1 MNHHLFNGSFSQL
14 FITRGEEVAVY
25 VQSKIMNEFPNIRIP
40 IGDGVERFI
49 DFLALNFD
57 AFFNFI
63 FIIASSSIKGL
74 ETGLL
79 AIPWW
84 VFLIIIFLLGWYFT
98 SLSGGVLF
106 GIFIFLIGSFDLW
119 SETMTTI
126 SIVLISVLLSLAIGI
141 PLGILMAFNKAVS
154 VIMRPILDAMQTM
167 PSFVYLIPVIFFF
180 PLGNVPAV
188 IATII
193 YAIPP
198 VMRLTELA
206 IRNVDKEVVE
216 SAQSFG
222 SSTMQM
228 LVKVQLPQA
237 LPTIMAGVNQ
247 TTMMALAMA
256 VVGSMVG
263 AQGLG
268 ERVLF
273 AISRIDISI
282 GFEAGLS
289 IVFLAIIID
298 RITGGIAERLQK
310 QRRNDA

>member
-1 MNHHLFNGSFSQL
+1 MND
-14 FITRGEEVAVY
+14 
-25 VQSKIMNEFPNIRIP
+25 FPNIRIP
-40 IGDGVERFI
+40 IGDGVQKFI
-49 DFLALNFD
+49 DFLAENFQS
-57 AFFNFI
+57 FFDFI
-63 FIIASSSIKGL
+63 FVITSSSIKGL
-74 ETGLL
+74 EAALF
-79 AIPWW
+79 AVPWW
-84 VFLIIIFLLGWYFT
+84 ILIILIAALGWYFT
-98 SLSGGVLF
+98 NLSGGILF
-106 GIFIFLIGSFDLW
+106 GIFMFLIGSFDLW
-119 SETMTTI
+119 PETMTTI
-126 SIVLISVLLSLAIGI
+126 SIVLISVVLSLLIGI
-141 PLGILMAFNKAVS
+141 PFGVLMAFNNIVS
-154 VIMRPILDAMQTM
+154 VVMRPILDAMQTM
-167 PSFVYLIPVIFFF
+167 PTFVYLIPVIFFF

-193 YAIPP
+193 YALPP

-228 LVKVQLPQA
+228 LTKVQLPQA

-268 ERVLF
+268 ERVLY
-273 AISRIDISI
+273 AINRIDISL
-282 GFEAGLS
+282 GFEAGIS

-310 QRRNDA
+310 QRGSAS

>member
-1 MNHHLFNGSFSQL
+1 M
-14 FITRGEEVAVY
+14 I
-25 VQSKIMNEFPNIRIP
+25 EFPNIRIP
-40 IGDGVERFI
+40 IGNGVEKFI
-49 DFLALNFD
+49 DFLAQNFS
-57 AFFNFI
+57 AFFDFV
-63 FIIASSSIKGL
+63 FVIASTTIKGL
-74 ETGLL
+74 ESALL
-79 AIPWW
+79 SIPWW
-84 VFLIIIFLLGWYFT
+84 VFIIIIFVLGWYFT
-98 SLSGGVLF
+98 SIYGGLLF
-106 GIFIFLIGSFDLW
+106 SFFIFLIGTFDLW
-119 SETMTTI
+119 PETMTTI

-141 PLGILMAFNKAVS
+141 PLGILTAFSKVMSAF
-154 VIMRPILDAMQTM
+154 MRPILDAMQTM

-193 YAIPP
+193 YALPP
-198 VMRLTELA
+198 VIRLTELG
-206 IRNVDKEVVE
+206 IRNVDEEVVE

-237 LPTIMAGVNQ
+237 LPTIMAGINQ

-268 ERVLF
+268 ERVLY
-273 AISRIDISI
+273 AINRIDISL
-282 GFEAGLS
+282 GFEAGIS

-298 RITGGIAERLQK
+298 RITGGIAERLQRN
-310 QRRNDA
+310 RRNAA

>member
-1 MNHHLFNGSFSQL
+1 MND
-14 FITRGEEVAVY
+14 
-25 VQSKIMNEFPNIRIP
+25 FPNIRIP
-40 IGDGVERFI
+40 IGDGVQKFI
-49 DFLALNFD
+49 DFLAENFQS
-57 AFFNFI
+57 FFDFI
-63 FIIASSSIKGL
+63 FVITSSSIKGL
-74 ETGLL
+74 ESALF

-84 VFLIIIFLLGWYFT
+84 MLIILIAALGWYFT
-98 SLSGGVLF
+98 NLSGGILF
-106 GIFIFLIGSFDLW
+106 GIFMFLIGSFDLW
-119 SETMTTI
+119 PETMTTI
-126 SIVLISVLLSLAIGI
+126 SIVLISVVLSLLIGI
-141 PLGILMAFNKAVS
+141 PFGVLMAFNNIVS
-154 VIMRPILDAMQTM
+154 VVMRPILDAMQTM
-167 PSFVYLIPVIFFF
+167 PTFVYLIPVIFFF

-193 YAIPP
+193 YALPP

-228 LVKVQLPQA
+228 LTKVQLPQA

-268 ERVLF
+268 ERVLY
-273 AISRIDISI
+273 AINRIDISL
-282 GFEAGLS
+282 GFEAGIS

-310 QRRNDA
+310 QRGNAS

>member
-1 MNHHLFNGSFSQL
+1 M
-14 FITRGEEVAVY
+14 E
-25 VQSKIMNEFPNIRIP
+25 K
-40 IGDGVERFI
+40 FI
-49 DFLALNFD
+49 DFLAQNFS
-57 AFFNFI
+57 AFFDFI
-63 FIIASSSIKGL
+63 FVIASTTIKGL
-74 ETGLL
+74 ESALL
-79 AIPWW
+79 SIPWW
-84 VFLIIIFLLGWYFT
+84 VFIIIIFVLGWYFT
-98 SLSGGVLF
+98 SIYGGLLF
-106 GIFIFLIGSFDLW
+106 SFFIFLIGTFDLW
-119 SETMTTI
+119 PETMTTI

-141 PLGILMAFNKAVS
+141 PLGILTAFSKVMSAF
-154 VIMRPILDAMQTM
+154 MRPILDAMQTM

-193 YAIPP
+193 YALPP
-198 VMRLTELA
+198 VIRLTELG
-206 IRNVDKEVVE
+206 IRNVDEEVVE

-237 LPTIMAGVNQ
+237 LPTIMAGINQ

-268 ERVLF
+268 ERVLY
-273 AISRIDISI
+273 AINRIDISL
-282 GFEAGLS
+282 GFEAGIS

-298 RITGGIAERLQK
+298 RITAGIAERLQ
-310 QRRNDA
+310 RHGRNVA

>member
-1 MNHHLFNGSFSQL
+1 MK
-14 FITRGEEVAVY
+14 GEEKL
-25 VQSKIMNEFPNIRIP
+25 QTQFNHMNEFPDIVIP
-40 IGDGVERFI
+40 IGDAVQKFI
-49 DFLALNFD
+49 DYLAMNFQ
-57 AFFNFI
+57 AFFDFI
-63 FIIASSSIKGL
+63 FVITSSSIKGL
-74 ETGLL
+74 ESGLL
-79 AIPWW
+79 SIPWW
-84 VFLIIIFLLGWYFT
+84 LLMIAVGLLGWYF
-98 SLSGGVLF
+98 LNYKAGILF
-106 GIFIFLIGSFDLW
+106 AVFMFLIGSFDLW

-126 SIVLISVLLSLAIGI
+126 AIVLISVILSLAIGI
-141 PLGILMAFNKAVS
+141 PFGILMAFNNIIS

-167 PSFVYLIPVIFFF
+167 PTFVYLIPVIFFF

-193 YAIPP
+193 YALPP

-228 LVKVQLPQA
+228 LTKVQLPQA

-247 TTMMALAMA
+247 TTMMALSMA

-268 ERVLF
+268 ERVLY
-273 AISRIDISI
+273 AINRIDISL
-282 GFEAGLS
+282 GFEAGIS

-298 RITGGIAERLQK
+298 RITGGIAGRLQK
-310 QRRNDA
+310 QRGNAS

>member
-1 MNHHLFNGSFSQL
+1 ML
-14 FITRGEEVAVY
+14 
-25 VQSKIMNEFPNIRIP
+25 MNEFPDLRIP
-40 IGDGVERFI
+40 IGDGVENFI
-49 DFLALNFD
+49 DFLAANFQ
-57 AFFNFI
+57 AFFDFI
-63 FIIASSSIKGL
+63 FVLTSTSIKGL
-74 ETGLL
+74 ESALL

-84 VFLIIIFLLGWYFT
+84 VLIIVIVLLGWYFT
-98 SLSGGVLF
+98 SLSGGILF
-106 GIFIFLIGSFDLW
+106 GFFMFLIGSFDLW
-119 SETMTTI
+119 PETMTTI
-126 SIVLISVLLSLAIGI
+126 SIVLISVILSLAIGI
-141 PLGILMAFNKAVS
+141 PFGVLMAFNNILS
-154 VIMRPILDAMQTM
+154 VVMRPILDAMQTM
-167 PSFVYLIPVIFFF
+167 PTFVYLIPVIFFF

-193 YAIPP
+193 YAMPP

-228 LVKVQLPQA
+228 LTKVQLPQA

-247 TTMMALAMA
+247 TTMMALSMA

-268 ERVLF
+268 ERVLY
-273 AISRIDISI
+273 AINRIDISL
-282 GFEAGLS
+282 GFEAGIS

-298 RITGGIAERLQK
+298 RITGGIADRLQK
-310 QRRNDA
+310 QRGNAS

>member
-1 MNHHLFNGSFSQL
+1 
-14 FITRGEEVAVY
+14 
-25 VQSKIMNEFPNIRIP
+25 MNEFPDIRLP
-40 IGDGVERFI
+40 IGSGVEKFI
-49 DFLALNFD
+49 DFLAANLDGFFD
-57 AFFNFI
+57 FI
-63 FIIASSSIKGL
+63 FVIASTMIKGL
-74 ETGLL
+74 EAGLL

-84 VFLIIIFLLGWYFT
+84 LFIIVIFILGWYFT
-98 SLSGGVLF
+98 SLYGGLLF
-106 GIFIFLIGSFDLW
+106 GLFIFLIGTFNLW
-119 SETMTTI
+119 PQTMTTI
-126 SIVLISVLLSLAIGI
+126 SIVLISVILSLVIGI
-141 PLGILMAFNKAVS
+141 PAGILTAFSKS
-154 VIMRPILDAMQTM
+154 MSKIMRPILDAMQTM

-193 YAIPP
+193 YALPP
-198 VMRLTELA
+198 VIRLTELG
-206 IRNVDKEVVE
+206 IRNVDHEVIE

-222 SSTMQM
+222 SSRKQM
-228 LVKVQLPQA
+228 LMKVELPQA

-273 AISRIDISI
+273 AINRIDIAL
-282 GFEAGLS
+282 GFEAGIS

-298 RITGGIAERLQK
+298 RITGGIAKRIQK
-310 QRRNDA
+310 QGRDVA

>member
-1 MNHHLFNGSFSQL
+1 MRSMLM
-14 FITRGEEVAVY
+14 
-25 VQSKIMNEFPNIRIP
+25 KEFPDLRIP
-40 IGDGVERFI
+40 IGDGVEKFI
-49 DFLALNFD
+49 DFLAENFQ
-57 AFFNFI
+57 AFFDFI
-63 FIIASSSIKGL
+63 FLLTSSSIKGL
-74 ETGLL
+74 ESALL
-79 AIPWW
+79 AVPWW
-84 VFLIIIFLLGWYFT
+84 ILIIVVVLLGWYFT
-98 SLSGGVLF
+98 NLSGGILF
-106 GIFIFLIGSFDLW
+106 GFFMFLVGSFDLW
-119 SETMTTI
+119 PETMTTI
-126 SIVLISVLLSLAIGI
+126 SIVLISVILSLAIGI
-141 PLGILMAFNKAVS
+141 PFGVLMAFNNILS
-154 VIMRPILDAMQTM
+154 VVMRPILDAMQTM
-167 PSFVYLIPVIFFF
+167 PTFVYLIPVIFFF

-193 YAIPP
+193 YAMPP

-228 LVKVQLPQA
+228 LTKVQLPQA

-268 ERVLF
+268 ERVLY
-273 AISRIDISI
+273 AINRIDISL
-282 GFEAGLS
+282 GFEAGIS

-298 RITGGIAERLQK
+298 RITGGIADRLQK
-310 QRRNDA
+310 QRGNAS

>member
-1 MNHHLFNGSFSQL
+1 M
-14 FITRGEEVAVY
+14 I
-25 VQSKIMNEFPNIRIP
+25 EFPDIRIP
-40 IGDGVERFI
+40 IGNGVEKFI
-49 DFLALNFD
+49 DFLAQNFS
-57 AFFNFI
+57 AFFDFI
-63 FIIASSSIKGL
+63 FVIASTTIKGL
-74 ETGLL
+74 ESALL
-79 AIPWW
+79 SIPWW
-84 VFLIIIFLLGWYFT
+84 VFIIIIFVLGWYFT
-98 SLSGGVLF
+98 SIYGGLLF
-106 GIFIFLIGSFDLW
+106 SFFIFLIGTFDLW
-119 SETMTTI
+119 PETMTTI

-141 PLGILMAFNKAVS
+141 PLGILTAFSKVMSAF
-154 VIMRPILDAMQTM
+154 MRPILDAMQTM

-193 YAIPP
+193 YALPP
-198 VMRLTELA
+198 VIRLTELG
-206 IRNVDKEVVE
+206 IRNVDEEVVE

-237 LPTIMAGVNQ
+237 LPTIMAGINQ

-268 ERVLF
+268 ERVLY
-273 AISRIDISI
+273 AINRIDISL
-282 GFEAGLS
+282 GFEAGIS

-298 RITGGIAERLQK
+298 RITAGIAERLQ
-310 QRRNDA
+310 RHGRNVA

>member
-1 MNHHLFNGSFSQL
+1 
-14 FITRGEEVAVY
+14 
-25 VQSKIMNEFPNIRIP
+25 MNEFPNIRIP
-40 IGDGVERFI
+40 IGDAVKSFI
-49 DFLALNFD
+49 DFLAANFQVVFD
-57 AFFNFI
+57 FI
-63 FIIASSSIKGL
+63 FVITSSSIKGL
-74 ETGLL
+74 ESALNTM
-79 AIPWW
+79 PWW
-84 VFLIIIFLLGWYFT
+84 VLMLIVIALGWYFIN
-98 SLSGGVLF
+98 LPSGLLF
-106 GIFIFLIGSFDLW
+106 GFFMFLIGSFDLW
-119 SETMTTI
+119 PETMITI
-126 SIVLISVLLSLAIGI
+126 SIVLISVLLSLLIGI
-141 PLGILMAFNKAVS
+141 PFGVLMAFKNIFS
-154 VIMRPILDAMQTM
+154 SIMRPILDAMQTM
-167 PSFVYLIPVIFFF
+167 PTFVYLIPVIFFF

-193 YAIPP
+193 YALPP

-228 LVKVQLPQA
+228 LTKVQLPQA

-268 ERVLF
+268 ERVLY
-273 AISRIDISI
+273 AINRIDISL
-282 GFEAGLS
+282 GFEAGIS

-298 RITGGIAERLQK
+298 RITGGIANRLQK
-310 QRRNDA
+310 HRGNAS